1 MANVFLFVGCLNR
14 RLPPF
19 PTANGK
25 GIAVVAF
32 DPETGDGQVL
42 SISGGVDNPTYL
54 SFDPRRSCL
63 YAGSE
68 VARWNEGT
76 VTAYRF
82 DPAIGRLRYIN
93 KQPTLG
99 SITAHNSL
107 SGDGRFLLV
116 ANYGEGP
123 MDQLPGQAVAIFR
136 IRDDG
141 GLASACG
148 SVAHRGSGPN
158 EARQERPHAHCA
170 VSSPD
175 GKLVVVADLGID
187 AVLCH
192 RLAPDGS
199 LAHDPTPLHLSPG
212 AGPRQVVFHPSQ
224 TFAYVINELN
234 STISTLGFEDGG
246 FREIDTV
253 STLPGSP
260 ETENYPADLQFSRDG
275 RFLYASNRGHD
286 SIAIYAVD
294 GATGRLALID
304 HCRSG
309 GRTPRSLAID
319 PSGRWL
325 LAANQNSDSV
335 ALFEINA
342 QDGRLTDTGRRL
354 EVGTPMCVKF
364 GVAPLH

>member
-1 MANVFLFVGCLNR
+1 MAETFLFVGCLNR

-32 DPETGDGQVL
+32 DPDTGDGRVL
-42 SISGGVDNPTYL
+42 SIIGGIDNPTYL

-76 VTAYRF
+76 VSAYRF
-82 DPAIGRLRYIN
+82 NPAIGGLRYIN

-116 ANYGEGP
+116 ANYAEGP

-136 IRDDG
+136 IRQDG
-141 GLASACG
+141 GLAPACS
-148 SVAHRGSGPN
+148 SVAHQGSGPN
-158 EARQERPHAHCA
+158 EARQERPHSHCA
-170 VSSPD
+170 VASPD
-175 GKLVVVADLGID
+175 GRLVVVADLGID

-199 LAHDPTPLHLSPG
+199 LQPDPAPLRLSPG
-212 AGPRQVVFHPSQ
+212 AGPRQIAFHASQKFACVV
-224 TFAYVINELN
+224 NELN
-234 STISTLGFEDGG
+234 STISTLGFEDDG
-246 FREIDTV
+246 FRLIDTV
-253 STLPGSP
+253 STLPASLD
-260 ETENYPADLQFSRDG
+260 TENYPADLQFSRDG

-286 SIAIYAVD
+286 SIAAYAVD
-294 GATGRLALID
+294 ETTGRLTLLG

-309 GRTPRSLAID
+309 GKTPRSLAID

-335 ALFEINA
+335 ALFTIDA
-342 QDGRLTDTGRRL
+342 QNGTLTDTGRRL
-354 EVGTPMCVKF
+354 EVGTPMCIKF

>member
-1 MANVFLFVGCLNR
+1 MVQTFLFVGCLNR

-32 DPETGDGQVL
+32 DPDTGDGRVL
-42 SISGGVDNPTYL
+42 SISGGIDNPTYL
-54 SFDPRRSCL
+54 TFDARRSCL

-68 VARWNEGT
+68 VAKWNEGT

-82 DPAIGRLRYIN
+82 DPVIGRLRYIN

-99 SITAHNSL
+99 SIAAHNSL
-107 SGDGRFLLV
+107 SSNGRFLLV
-116 ANYGEGP
+116 ANYAEGP
-123 MDQLPGQAVAIFR
+123 VDQLPGQAVAIFR

-141 GLASACG
+141 GLAPACG
-148 SVAHRGSGPN
+148 SVAHQGSGPN

-175 GKLVVVADLGID
+175 GRVVVVADLGID

-192 RLAPDGS
+192 RLAADGS
-199 LAHDPTPLHLSPG
+199 LAPDPAPLHLPPG
-212 AGPRQVVFHPSQ
+212 SGPRQIAFHPSQ
-224 TFAYVINELN
+224 TFACVINELS
-234 STISTLGFEDGG
+234 STISTLGFDGSG
-246 FREIDTV
+246 FRLIDTV
-253 STLPGSP
+253 PTLPASI
-260 ETENYPADLQFSRDG
+260 EVENYPADLQFSRDG

-286 SIAIYAVD
+286 SIATYAVD
-294 GATGRLALID
+294 AATGRLTFIG
-304 HCRSG
+304 HCRCG
-309 GRTPRSLAID
+309 GKTPRSLAID

-325 LAANQNSDSV
+325 LAANQNSDNV
-335 ALFEINA
+335 ALFTIDADN
-342 QDGRLTDTGRRL
+342 GTLKDTGRRL
-354 EVGTPMCVKF
+354 EIGTPMCVKF